1 MRQIYKWFSILYDR
15 DDYDALWLLIH
26 LLLYLDRLNEKSLYY
41 NVLTA
46 EWLATKLDRK
56 KTLLGT

>member
-41 NVLTA
+41 NALTA
-46 EWLATKLDRK
+46 EWLATKLDRE